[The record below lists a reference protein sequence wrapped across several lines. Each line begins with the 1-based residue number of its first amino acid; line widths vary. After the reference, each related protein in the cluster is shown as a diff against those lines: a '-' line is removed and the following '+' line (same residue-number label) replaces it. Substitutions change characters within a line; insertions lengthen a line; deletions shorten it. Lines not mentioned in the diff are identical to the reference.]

1 VVVTITEAPQTHTR
15 LRAVART
22 ALAGLAGLLAAAVA
36 LGVAELAAV
45 AIGPTSSPVVA
56 VGQGVIR
63 LTPEWAKEFAI
74 RTFGQNDKVALLVGT
89 FTLLGVAAFL
99 LGLVAVRN
107 RRAGVVGVV
116 AFGAVGAVAALTQPD
131 AGPLAVL
138 PSLVGAAAGVV
149 ALLAMV
155 RNFRVPVPTGPA
167 AAPPPTGLMRNRK
180 HSGLDRRGFLLAGGA
195 AFGVAVV
202 AGGVGRQL
210 LSTRFDVSKARAL
223 LRLPA
228 PKSAAPPL
236 PAGVD
241 LKLPQL
247 TPFTTS
253 NRDFYRVDTAL
264 VLPQVDPDTWRLRI
278 HGMVDKPLTLSFA
291 DLRARDLVERDITL
305 TCVSNEVGG
314 DLAGHARWLGAP
326 LAALLDEVG
335 VRPGAD
341 QVVTTSSDGWTC
353 GTPTDACRKTPD
365 AMLAIG
371 MNGEPL
377 PIAHGFPVRMLV
389 PGLYGYVSGTKW
401 IVDME
406 LTTFAAFDPY
416 WVKRGWKA
424 QGPIK
429 VMSRIDTPRG
439 LSQVP
444 AGRTVKV
451 AGVAWAQT
459 RGIARVEVRVDGGP
473 WQQATLAPQANLESW
488 RQWVWDWTPTSA
500 GLRTVQV
507 RATDG
512 DGTTQPEAMRPPFP
526 DGATG
531 WHDVV
536 VTVT

>member
-1 VVVTITEAPQTHTR
+1 LPSIVG
-15 LRAVART
+15 
-22 ALAGLAGLLAAAVA
+22 GLAGIAVLGAVLATVRDAAHPALAHPMARAAAGDEGLLARRSFLKVT
-36 LGVAELAAV
+36 G
-45 AIGPTSSPVVA
+45 GVVA
-56 VGQGVIR
+56 VGIGAASAGRWLQGRFSAAASRMAVI
-63 LTPEWAKEFAI
+63 LPKAK
-74 RTFGQNDKVALLVGT
+74 DPVA
-89 FTLLGVAAFL
+89 
-99 LGLVAVRN
+99 
-107 RRAGVVGVV
+107 
-116 AFGAVGAVAALTQPD
+116 
-131 AGPLAVL
+131 PLAK
-138 PSLVGAAAGVV
+138 GVE
-149 ALLAMV
+149 
-155 RNFRVPVPTGPA
+155 
-167 AAPPPTGLMRNRK
+167 
-180 HSGLDRRGFLLAGGA
+180 LD
-195 AFGVAVV
+195 V
-202 AGGVGRQL
+202 AGI
-210 LSTRFDVSKARAL
+210 S
-223 LRLPA
+223 
-228 PKSAAPPL
+228 
-236 PAGVD
+236 
-241 LKLPQL
+241 
-247 TPFTTS
+247 PFITS
-253 NRDFYRVDTAL
+253 NADFYRIDTNL
-264 VLPQVDPDTWRLRI
+264 TVPQISAEEWKLTI
-278 HGMVDKPLTLSFA
+278 KGMVDREVTLTYEDVLA
-291 DLRARDLVERDITL
+291 LPMVEERITL